1 MKGEITM
8 SLKQTNT
15 LTIER
20 VREKLQAAFQA
31 DDSEQ
36 LQQATDDLVLWAAQ
50 ETVKAK
56 ETYDRELEQLREEMD
71 ARVLAARGVRQLTSG
86 ERAYWQKFQ
95 AAALSPDPRQAVT
108 GLPDL
113 LPKTTIDSV
122 FEELQTRHPLLS
134 RIQFVYTGGAVEMIV
149 NTDGYGQAQW
159 GDLCAEIVTEATAG
173 VKKVKATILKL
184 SAFMPVC
191 KAMLELGPDW
201 IDQFVRQT
209 LYEYFS
215 NGMEAGIVT
224 GDGNGKPIGMTR
236 QVGENVTV
244 TGGVYPEKPA
254 VTVSDLSPAT
264 VGNLVSILAA
274 DPNGKPRQVRDLI
287 LLVNPQDYFQKVM
300 PATTLQA
307 PDGTYRNDVL
317 PYPMD
322 VIQVPALPRGKAVL
336 GVAYRYLAMAG
347 TSPEGRIEYSD
358 HYHFL
363 EDERV
368 YLIKGYAN
376 GAPMDN
382 NAFLVLDI
390 SGLKPATWKVTVV
403 EESTPSSNAA
413 LASLNL
419 GALTL
424 SPAFTGET
432 TAYTATTTNATNT
445 ITAIPADAG
454 AAIQVLVG
462 GKEIDNGTAAVWAA
476 GSNTVTVNVTA
487 ADGKTEKAYTVTVT
501 KS

>member
-1 MKGEITM
+1 MP
-8 SLKQTNT
+8 LKNNDT

-20 VREKLQAAFQA
+20 VREKLQAAFRA
-31 DDSEQ
+31 NDSEQ

-56 ETYDRELEQLREEMD
+56 EAYDRELEQLRGEMD
-71 ARVLAARGVRQLTSG
+71 SGILAARGVRQLTSE
-86 ERAYWQKFQ
+86 ERSYWQKFQ
-95 AAALSPDPRQAVT
+95 TAALSPDPRQAVT
-108 GLPDL
+108 GLSDV

-134 RIQFVYTGGAVEMIV
+134 RIRFVYTGGAVEVMV
-149 NTDGYGQAQW
+149 NTNGYGQAQW
-159 GDLCAEIVTEATAG
+159 GDLCAEIVAEATAG
-173 VKKVKATILKL
+173 VKKVKTSLLKL
-184 SAFMPVC
+184 SAFMSVC
-191 KAMLELGPDW
+191 KAMLELGPEW
-201 IDQFVRQT
+201 IDSFVRQT

-224 GDGNGKPIGMTR
+224 GDGNGKPIGMIR
-236 QVGENVTV
+236 QGGDNVTV

-254 VTVSDLSPAT
+254 VVLTDLSPAT
-264 VGNLVSILAA
+264 VGNLVSLLAA

-287 LLVNPQDYFQKVM
+287 FLVNPQDYFQKVM

-317 PYPMD
+317 PYPME
-322 VIQVPALPRGKAVL
+322 VIQVAALPRGKAVL
-336 GVAYRYLAMAG
+336 GIAYRYLAMAG

-376 GAPMDN
+376 GEPLDN

-390 SGLKPATWKVTVV
+390 SGLKPAAWRVTMV
-403 EESTPSSNAA
+403 EEAAPSSNAA
-413 LASLNL
+413 LAALSL
-419 GALTL
+419 GSLTL
-424 SPAFTGET
+424 SPAFDGAV
-432 TAYTATTTNATNT
+432 TAYTAATGNASNT
-445 ITAIPADAG
+445 ITAVPADAG
-454 AAIQVLVG
+454 ASVQVLVG
-462 GKEIDNGTAAVWAA
+462 DKEIDNGTAPTWAA
-476 GSNTVTVNVTA
+476 GSNTVTVNVPA
-487 ADGKTEKAYTVTVT
+487 ADGTAKKAYTVTVT